1 VHLAAPGLQKEDFEI
16 KVEKDQ
22 LIVKVT
28 KENKVNDEDNCKEN
42 DELKFRRREF
52 NYNSFKKSFHL
63 PKTIDSEA
71 IGAAYEDGIL
81 KITLN
86 KKEEAKEKAPRT
98 ITIS

>member
-1 VHLAAPGLQKEDFEI
+1 MCIRD
-16 KVEKDQ
+16 
-22 LIVKVT
+22 
-28 KENKVNDEDNCKEN
+28 
-42 DELKFRRREF
+42 R
-52 NYNSFKKSFHL
+52 

-71 IGAAYEDGIL
+71 IGAAYADGIL